1 MKKENTNVIL
11 AMILLVFS
19 AINIFLYAID
29 YLFQPV
35 NYGLF
40 LLFCIAGAV
49 TATVF
54 SLRNRAG
61 NSKLSAVFGALM
73 PLFALVFVIS
83 SGFVLD
89 FNPEYIEPHNFCY
102 VVISSVF
109 MICALIIFFSSVKKK
124 GIRIAAGILTAVLS
138 VPCVFFLYI
147 MLLFSN
153 FGSNTILQTV
163 TSPDEAYCAW
173 AVSSDQGALG
183 GDTCLYVRNI
193 KKDVFIGIGTFKAE
207 EKRLRYGRFGEE
219 YDLVWIDENTLS
231 VDNVQ
236 YNIPYILKT
245 GYIDKYRYSSKMQI
259 YIPDRKPDELKDTH
273 DGFLGD
279 GECIMQYHLTGSE
292 IEKIETD
299 IKNNGNWKRI
309 DEESYSYLYGD
320 VNSEYNDDGYTHSE
334 IPALENGYYCFYNE
348 RAMNFKIPG
357 PNTYSPNYI
366 IVQYSPDDK
375 ILYLY
380 EFDT

>member
-83 SGFVLD
+83 SGIVL
-89 FNPEYIEPHNFCY
+89 EYIEPHNFY
-102 VVISSVF
+102 YEVLSAVF

-147 MLLFSN
+147 MLLFCN
-153 FGSNTILQTV
+153 FGSNTIIQTV

-173 AVSSDQGALG
+173 VVSSDQGALG
-183 GDTCLYVRNI
+183 GATYLYVRNI

-207 EKRLRYGRFGEE
+207 EKHLHYGRFGEE
-219 YDLVWIDENTLS
+219 YDLVMCSTIF
-231 VDNVQ
+231 
-236 YNIPYILKT
+236 P
-245 GYIDKYRYSSKMQI
+245 I
-259 YIPDRKPDELKDTH
+259 Y
-273 DGFLGD
+273 
-279 GECIMQYHLTGSE
+279 
-292 IEKIETD
+292 
-299 IKNNGNWKRI
+299 
-309 DEESYSYLYGD
+309 
-320 VNSEYNDDGYTHSE
+320 
-334 IPALENGYYCFYNE
+334 
-348 RAMNFKIPG
+348 
-357 PNTYSPNYI
+357 
-366 IVQYSPDDK
+366 
-375 ILYLY
+375 
-380 EFDT
+380 